1 MTMMQMLLMAT
12 SSLTPLP
19 DAYLDLD
26 FASNSYRLADAAS
39 SYDAAFLGSSPKLT
53 YATTS
58 NSTMVDSSGDI
69 VWAPHNLVDY
79 SEDFSQWSASGITLT
94 SSTATDPL
102 GGSTASTYSGFS
114 SGTNSRLTEVFTA
127 ARNFKCTLAIW
138 LKGTAG
144 ETIELELDTDG
155 AAENEITF
163 TGSWQLETIS
173 NDNPTTG
180 RVRIIYRTGNT
191 ADVVSVWGAHIYRSD
206 LGGMAPVPGAAT
218 GFETYVPTNG
228 AVEYLPRVGHHV
240 YNGSTWVNEGLLL
253 ESEART
259 NLLTYSE
266 DQSQGTTTDDATLS
280 GSTLTA
286 TVQSGNQFPEL
297 NRNLTVSTG
306 TTTWWADIEN
316 LTNVSYVTM
325 ATQLFDAGANGTSVF
340 ELGATPNVATEN
352 ANHTATITEVEPGVY
367 RCSVTFTTDGT
378 DNVGKLALGMSD
390 LSGQQ
395 RVTDPD
401 GTESMDIVRQQLEV
415 GSTPSSYMPSNATAQ
430 GSRAAQTL
438 TVPSSELGWDS
449 SAVSLQMEG
458 RITASDDAGD
468 IMTLS
473 QWKQTNNIRIDT
485 KVRWNGAYQGNVQI
499 LAYNGSSPYSA
510 FEGVGSHSVSD
521 GVLSPYSIAWRHT
534 SSTLQ
539 AASSGSAISNTGTPN
554 NGVPDLSAADITI
567 GTDFMG
573 TIRQFRQWNEDIG
586 ETGIEEATS

>member
-12 SSLTPLP
+12 TSLTPLP

-53 YATTS
+53 YTATS
-58 NSTMVDSSGDI
+58 NSTMVNSSGNL
-69 VWAPHNLVDY
+69 VWAPHNFVGY

-144 ETIELELDTDG
+144 ETIELELDTSG

-191 ADVVSVWGAHIYRSD
+191 ADVVSVWGAHVYRSD

-218 GFETYVPTNG
+218 GFEYYVPTNG
-228 AVEYLPRVGHHV
+228 AAEYLPRVGHHV
-240 YNGSTWVNEGLLL
+240 YDTTTSAWVNEGLLI

-259 NLLTYSE
+259 NLRTYSTVP
-266 DQSQGTTTDDATLS
+266 DSTNAYRVNATS
-280 GSTLTA
+280 TSSTETAPDGSTDAVLLTA
-286 TVQSGNQFPEL
+286 TGTSYSNAWDNYNNTYGANLGAEVTYSFWIKAAAATSVTLQQGGESVTYTFATDSMTTTSGATGHVEHYGNGWVRLGCTATKTNQFHYWQVKL
-297 NRNLTVSTG
+297 DG
-306 TTTWWADIEN
+306 TTK
-316 LTNVSYVTM
+316 
-325 ATQLFDAGANGTSVF
+325 
-340 ELGATPNVATEN
+340 
-352 ANHTATITEVEPGVY
+352 TAHVWGV
-367 RCSVTFTTDGT
+367 
-378 DNVGKLALGMSD
+378 
-390 LSGQQ
+390 
-395 RVTDPD
+395 
-401 GTESMDIVRQQLEV
+401 QLEV
-415 GSTPSSYMPSNATAQ
+415 ASTPSSYIPTD
-430 GSRAAQTL
+430 GSTVTRDAQTL
-438 TVPSSELGWDS
+438 TVPSSELGWNS
-449 SAVSLQMEG
+449 SGISLAIEG
-458 RITASDDAGD
+458 RITASDDAED

-473 QWKQTNNIRIDT
+473 QWKETNIQRIDT
-485 KVRWNGAYQGNVQI
+485 KIRWNGAYQGNVHV
-499 LAYNGSSPYSA
+499 LAYNGSSPYTA
-510 FEGVGSHSVSD
+510 DEGVGAHSVSD
-521 GVLSPYSIAWRHT
+521 GVLSPYNIAWRHT

-539 AASSGSAISNTGTPN
+539 SASSGSAISPAGTPN
-554 NGVPDLSAADITI
+554 NGVVDLSASDMTL
-567 GTDFMG
+567 GTDYMG
-573 TIRQFRQWNEDIG
+573 TISHVRQWDEDIG
-586 ETGIEEATS
+586 ETGIEEASS